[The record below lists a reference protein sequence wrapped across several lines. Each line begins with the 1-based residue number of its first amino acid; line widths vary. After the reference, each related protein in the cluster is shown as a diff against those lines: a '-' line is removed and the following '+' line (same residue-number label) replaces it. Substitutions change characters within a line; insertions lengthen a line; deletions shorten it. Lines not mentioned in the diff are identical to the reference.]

1 MVANSLE
8 KKKGFSFKSYIQ
20 LTKPSIIYLLVL
32 TAATA
37 MFLVD
42 GFQGDIKQ
50 ILTGI
55 FGIGFIAASSAA
67 INQILDLQ
75 IDGKMKRTENRPLV
89 QGSIPVLNA
98 IIFAA
103 ILFIIGS
110 FLLLTFN
117 NFFSWAL
124 TVATWI
130 FYAFLYTRILKFAG
144 PQNIV
149 IGGLAGAM
157 PPVLGW
163 VALTGSLAPLP
174 LLLVLIIFVWTP
186 PHFWA
191 LAIDR
196 IDDYKEAGVPMMPV
210 VKGIEYT
217 KIQILLYAFL
227 LLACSLLPFAI
238 GSLGLLYFISA
249 SSLGLVFIILAAKLM
264 ADEENK
270 GAIPFFLYSIIYLTL
285 LFVSMIMDRIIYPL

>member
-1 MVANSLE
+1 MIASVKE
-8 KKKGFSFKSYIQ
+8 KNPSFDLGAYIQ

-42 GFQGDIKQ
+42 GFETNLLMA
-50 ILTGI
+50 LTGI
-55 FGIGFIAASSAA
+55 FGIGLIAASSAA
-67 INQILDLQ
+67 INQILDLE
-75 IDGKMKRTENRPLV
+75 IDGKMKRTDKRPLV
-89 QGSIPVLNA
+89 AGKIPVINA
-98 IIFAA
+98 ITFAA
-103 ILFIIGS
+103 ILFIMGS

-117 NFFSWAL
+117 NFLAWAL

-130 FYAFLYTRILKFAG
+130 FYAFLYTRVLKFAG

-163 VALTGSLAPLP
+163 VALTGSISPLP
-174 LLLVLIIFVWTP
+174 LLLVAIIFVWTP

-196 IDDYKEAGVPMMPV
+196 IEDYENANVPMMPV

-217 KIQILLYAFL
+217 KIQILLYSFL

-238 GSLGLLYFISA
+238 GSLGIFYFISA
-249 SSLGLVFIILAAKLM
+249 SSLGLIFIFLAARLM
-264 ADEENK
+264 QDKNNS
-270 GAIPFFLYSIIYLTL
+270 GAIPFFLYSIIYLTI
-285 LFVSMIMDRIIYPL
+285 LFVSMILDRLI

>member
-1 MVANSLE
+1 MIANVEE
-8 KKKGFSFKSYIQ
+8 KNNFFNLGAYIQ

-42 GFQGDIKQ
+42 GFETNIYKA
-50 ILTGI
+50 LTGI
-55 FGIGFIAASSAA
+55 FGIGLIAASSAA
-67 INQILDLQ
+67 INQILDLE
-75 IDGKMKRTENRPLV
+75 IDGKMKRTDKRPLV
-89 QGSIPVLNA
+89 SEKISVINA
-98 IIFAA
+98 ITFAA

-110 FLLLTFN
+110 FLLLSFN
-117 NFFSWAL
+117 NFLSWAL
-124 TVATWI
+124 TVATWV

-163 VALTGSLAPLP
+163 VALTGSISPLP
-174 LLLVLIIFVWTP
+174 LLLVAIIFVWTP

-196 IDDYKEAGVPMMPV
+196 IDDYENANVPMMPV

-217 KIQILLYAFL
+217 KIQILLYSFL

-238 GSLGLLYFISA
+238 GSLGIFYFVSA
-249 SSLGLVFIILAAKLM
+249 SSLGLIFIFLAARLM
-264 ADEENK
+264 QDKNNS
-270 GAIPFFLYSIIYLTL
+270 GAIPFFLYSIIYLTI
-285 LFVSMIMDRIIYPL
+285 LFVSMILDRLI

>member
-1 MVANSLE
+1 VIASVKE
-8 KKKGFSFKSYIQ
+8 KNPSFDLGAYIQ

-42 GFQGDIKQ
+42 GFETNLLTA
-50 ILTGI
+50 LTGI
-55 FGIGFIAASSAA
+55 FGIGLIAASSAA
-67 INQILDLQ
+67 INQILDLE
-75 IDGKMKRTENRPLV
+75 IDGKMKRTNRRPLV
-89 QGSIPVLNA
+89 AGKIPVINA
-98 IIFAA
+98 ITFAA

-117 NFFSWAL
+117 NFLAWAL

-130 FYAFLYTRILKFAG
+130 FYAFLYTRVLKFAG

-163 VALTGSLAPLP
+163 VALTGSISPLP
-174 LLLVLIIFVWTP
+174 LLVVAIIFVWTP

-196 IDDYKEAGVPMMPV
+196 IDDYENANVPMMPV

-217 KIQILLYAFL
+217 KIQILLYSFL

-238 GSLGLLYFISA
+238 GSLGIFYFISA
-249 SSLGLVFIILAAKLM
+249 SSLGLIFIFLAARLM
-264 ADEENK
+264 QDKNNS
-270 GAIPFFLYSIIYLTL
+270 GAIPFFLYSIIYLTI
-285 LFVSMIMDRIIYPL
+285 LFVSMILDRLI

>member
-1 MVANSLE
+1 VIANVKE
-8 KKKGFSFKSYIQ
+8 KNPSINLGAYIQ

-42 GFQGDIKQ
+42 GFETNILMA
-50 ILTGI
+50 LTGI
-55 FGIGFIAASSAA
+55 FGIGLIAASSAA
-67 INQILDLQ
+67 INQILDLE
-75 IDGKMKRTENRPLV
+75 IDAKMKRTDKRPLV
-89 QGSIPVLNA
+89 AGKIPVINA
-98 IIFAA
+98 ITFAA

-117 NFFSWAL
+117 NFLSWAL

-163 VALTGSLAPLP
+163 VALTGSISPLP
-174 LLLVLIIFVWTP
+174 LLLVAIIFVWTP

-196 IDDYKEAGVPMMPV
+196 IDDYENANVPMMPV

-217 KIQILLYAFL
+217 KIQILLYSFL

-238 GSLGLLYFISA
+238 GSLGIFYFISA
-249 SSLGLVFIILAAKLM
+249 SSLGLIFIFLAARLM
-264 ADEENK
+264 QDKNNS
-270 GAIPFFLYSIIYLTL
+270 GAIPFFLYSIIYLTI
-285 LFVSMIMDRIIYPL
+285 LFVSMILDRLI

>member
-1 MVANSLE
+1 MIADVKE
-8 KKKGFSFKSYIQ
+8 KSYSFNLGAYIQ

-42 GFQGDIKQ
+42 GFETNIYKA
-50 ILTGI
+50 LTGI
-55 FGIGFIAASSAA
+55 FGIGLIAASSAA
-67 INQILDLQ
+67 INQILDLE
-75 IDGKMKRTENRPLV
+75 IDGKMKRTDKRPLV
-89 QGSIPVLNA
+89 SGKIPVINA
-98 IIFAA
+98 ITFAA

-110 FLLLTFN
+110 FLLLSFN
-117 NFFSWAL
+117 NFLSWAL
-124 TVATWI
+124 TVATWV

-163 VALTGSLAPLP
+163 VALTGSISPLP
-174 LLLVLIIFVWTP
+174 LLLVAIIFVWTP

-196 IDDYKEAGVPMMPV
+196 IDDYENANVPMMPV

-217 KIQILLYAFL
+217 KIQILLYSFL

-238 GSLGLLYFISA
+238 GSLGIFYFASA
-249 SSLGLVFIILAAKLM
+249 SSLGLIFIFLAARLM
-264 ADEENK
+264 QDKNNA
-270 GAIPFFLYSIIYLTL
+270 GAIPFFLYSIIYLTI
-285 LFVSMIMDRIIYPL
+285 LFVSMILDRLI

>member
-1 MVANSLE
+1 MIASVKEKNS
-8 KKKGFSFKSYIQ
+8 SFNLGAYIQ

-42 GFQGDIKQ
+42 GFETNLLMA
-50 ILTGI
+50 LTGI
-55 FGIGFIAASSAA
+55 FGIGLIAASSAA
-67 INQILDLQ
+67 INQILDLE
-75 IDGKMKRTENRPLV
+75 IDGKMKRTDKRPLV
-89 QGSIPVLNA
+89 AGKIPVINA
-98 IIFAA
+98 ITFAA
-103 ILFIIGS
+103 ILFIMGS

-117 NFFSWAL
+117 NFLAWAL

-130 FYAFLYTRILKFAG
+130 FYAFLYTRVLKFAG

-163 VALTGSLAPLP
+163 VALTGSISPLP
-174 LLLVLIIFVWTP
+174 LLLVAIIFVWTP

-196 IDDYKEAGVPMMPV
+196 IEDYENANVPMMPV

-217 KIQILLYAFL
+217 KIQILLYSFL

-238 GSLGLLYFISA
+238 GSLGIFYFISA
-249 SSLGLVFIILAAKLM
+249 SSLGLIFIFLAARLM
-264 ADEENK
+264 QDKNNS
-270 GAIPFFLYSIIYLTL
+270 GAIPFFLYSIIYLTI
-285 LFVSMIMDRIIYPL
+285 LFVSMILDRLI

>member
-1 MVANSLE
+1 MIASVKE
-8 KKKGFSFKSYIQ
+8 KNTSFNLGAYIQ

-42 GFQGDIKQ
+42 GFETNLLMA
-50 ILTGI
+50 LTGI
-55 FGIGFIAASSAA
+55 FGIGLIAASSAA
-67 INQILDLQ
+67 INQILDLE
-75 IDGKMKRTENRPLV
+75 IDGKMKRTDRRPLV
-89 QGSIPVLNA
+89 AGKIPVINA
-98 IIFAA
+98 ITFAA
-103 ILFIIGS
+103 ILFIMGS

-117 NFFSWAL
+117 NFLAWAL

-130 FYAFLYTRILKFAG
+130 FYAFLYTRVLKFAG

-163 VALTGSLAPLP
+163 VALTGSVSPLP
-174 LLLVLIIFVWTP
+174 LLLVAIIFVWTP

-196 IDDYKEAGVPMMPV
+196 IDDYENANVPMMPV

-217 KIQILLYAFL
+217 KIQILLYSFL

-238 GSLGLLYFISA
+238 GSLGIFYFISA
-249 SSLGLVFIILAAKLM
+249 SSLGLIFIFLAARLM
-264 ADEENK
+264 QDKNNS
-270 GAIPFFLYSIIYLTL
+270 GAIPFFLYSIIYLTI
-285 LFVSMIMDRIIYPL
+285 LFVSMILDRLI

>member
-1 MVANSLE
+1 MIANVKE
-8 KKKGFSFKSYIQ
+8 KNSSFNLGAYIQ

-42 GFQGDIKQ
+42 GFETNILMA
-50 ILTGI
+50 LTGI
-55 FGIGFIAASSAA
+55 FGIGLIAASSAA
-67 INQILDLQ
+67 INQILDLE
-75 IDGKMKRTENRPLV
+75 IDAKMKRTDKRPLV
-89 QGSIPVLNA
+89 AGKIPVINA
-98 IIFAA
+98 ITFAA

-117 NFFSWAL
+117 NFLSWAL

-163 VALTGSLAPLP
+163 VALTGSISPLP
-174 LLLVLIIFVWTP
+174 LLLVAIIFVWTP

-196 IDDYKEAGVPMMPV
+196 IDDYENANVPMMPV

-217 KIQILLYAFL
+217 KIQILLYSFL

-238 GSLGLLYFISA
+238 GSLGIFYFISA
-249 SSLGLVFIILAAKLM
+249 SSLGLIFIFLAARLM
-264 ADEENK
+264 QDKNNS
-270 GAIPFFLYSIIYLTL
+270 GAIPFFLYSIIYLTI
-285 LFVSMIMDRIIYPL
+285 LFVSMILDRLI

>member
-1 MVANSLE
+1 MIANVE
-8 KKKGFSFKSYIQ
+8 KTNNFLNLGAYIQ

-42 GFQGDIKQ
+42 GFETNIYKA
-50 ILTGI
+50 LTGI
-55 FGIGFIAASSAA
+55 FGIGLIAASSAA
-67 INQILDLQ
+67 INQILDLE
-75 IDGKMKRTENRPLV
+75 IDGKMKRTDKRPLV
-89 QGSIPVLNA
+89 SGKISVINA
-98 IIFAA
+98 ITFAA
-103 ILFIIGS
+103 ILFIVGS
-110 FLLLTFN
+110 FLLLSFN
-117 NFFSWAL
+117 NFLSWAL
-124 TVATWI
+124 TVATWV

-163 VALTGSLAPLP
+163 VALTGSISPLP
-174 LLLVLIIFVWTP
+174 LLLVAIIFVWTP

-196 IDDYKEAGVPMMPV
+196 IDDYENANVPMMPV

-217 KIQILLYAFL
+217 KIQILLYSFL

-238 GSLGLLYFISA
+238 GSLGIFYFVSA
-249 SSLGLVFIILAAKLM
+249 SSLGLIFIFLAARLM
-264 ADEENK
+264 QDKNNS
-270 GAIPFFLYSIIYLTL
+270 GAIPFFLYSIIYLTI
-285 LFVSMIMDRIIYPL
+285 LFVSMILDRLI

>member
-1 MVANSLE
+1 MIADVKE
-8 KKKGFSFKSYIQ
+8 KSYSFNLGAYIQ

-42 GFQGDIKQ
+42 GFETNIYKA
-50 ILTGI
+50 LTGI
-55 FGIGFIAASSAA
+55 FGIGLIAASSAA
-67 INQILDLQ
+67 INQILDLE
-75 IDGKMKRTENRPLV
+75 IDGKMKRTDKRPLV
-89 QGSIPVLNA
+89 SGKIPVINA

-110 FLLLTFN
+110 FLLLSFN

-124 TVATWI
+124 TVATWV

-163 VALTGSLAPLP
+163 VALTGSISPLP
-174 LLLVLIIFVWTP
+174 LLLVAIIFVWTP

-196 IDDYKEAGVPMMPV
+196 IDDYENANVPMMPV
-210 VKGIEYT
+210 IKGIEYT
-217 KIQILLYAFL
+217 KIQILLYSFL

-238 GSLGLLYFISA
+238 GSLGIFYFVSA
-249 SSLGLVFIILAAKLM
+249 SSLGLIFIFLAARLM
-264 ADEENK
+264 QDKNNA
-270 GAIPFFLYSIIYLTL
+270 GAIPFFLYSIIYLTI
-285 LFVSMIMDRIIYPL
+285 LFVSMILDRLI

>member
-1 MVANSLE
+1 MVASVKEKNS
-8 KKKGFSFKSYIQ
+8 SFNLGAYIQ

-42 GFQGDIKQ
+42 GFETNLLMA
-50 ILTGI
+50 LTGI
-55 FGIGFIAASSAA
+55 FGIGLIAASSAA
-67 INQILDLQ
+67 INQILDLE
-75 IDGKMKRTENRPLV
+75 IDGKMKRTDRRPLV
-89 QGSIPVLNA
+89 AGKIPVINA
-98 IIFAA
+98 ITFAA
-103 ILFIIGS
+103 ILFIMGS

-117 NFFSWAL
+117 NFLAWAL

-130 FYAFLYTRILKFAG
+130 FYAFLYTRVLKFAG

-163 VALTGSLAPLP
+163 VALTGSISPLP
-174 LLLVLIIFVWTP
+174 LLLVAIIFVWTP

-196 IDDYKEAGVPMMPV
+196 IDDYDNANVPMMPV

-217 KIQILLYAFL
+217 KIQILLYSFL

-238 GSLGLLYFISA
+238 GSLGILYFISA
-249 SSLGLVFIILAAKLM
+249 SSLGLIFIFLAARLM
-264 ADEENK
+264 QDKNNS
-270 GAIPFFLYSIIYLTL
+270 GAIPFFLYSIIYLTI
-285 LFVSMIMDRIIYPL
+285 LFVSMILDRLI

>member
-1 MVANSLE
+1 MIASVKE
-8 KKKGFSFKSYIQ
+8 KNASFNLGAYIQ

-42 GFQGDIKQ
+42 GFETNLLMA
-50 ILTGI
+50 LTGI

-67 INQILDLQ
+67 INQILDLE
-75 IDGKMKRTENRPLV
+75 IDGKMKRTDKRPLV
-89 QGSIPVLNA
+89 AGKIPVINA
-98 IIFAA
+98 ITFAA
-103 ILFIIGS
+103 ILFIMGS

-117 NFFSWAL
+117 NFLAWAL

-130 FYAFLYTRILKFAG
+130 FYAFLYTRVLKFAG

-163 VALTGSLAPLP
+163 VALTGSVSPLP
-174 LLLVLIIFVWTP
+174 LLLVAIIFVWTP

-196 IDDYKEAGVPMMPV
+196 IDDYENANVPMMPV

-217 KIQILLYAFL
+217 KIQILLYSFL

-238 GSLGLLYFISA
+238 GSLGIFYFISA
-249 SSLGLVFIILAAKLM
+249 SSLGLIFIFLAARLM
-264 ADEENK
+264 QDKNNS
-270 GAIPFFLYSIIYLTL
+270 GAIPFFLYSIIYLTI
-285 LFVSMIMDRIIYPL
+285 LFVSMILDRLI

>member
-1 MVANSLE
+1 MIASVKE
-8 KKKGFSFKSYIQ
+8 KNPSFDLGAYIQ

-42 GFQGDIKQ
+42 GFETNLLMA
-50 ILTGI
+50 LTGI
-55 FGIGFIAASSAA
+55 FGIGLIAASSAA
-67 INQILDLQ
+67 INQILDLE
-75 IDGKMKRTENRPLV
+75 IDGKMKRTDKRPLV
-89 QGSIPVLNA
+89 AGKIPVINA
-98 IIFAA
+98 ITFAA
-103 ILFIIGS
+103 ILFIMGS

-117 NFFSWAL
+117 NFLAWAL

-130 FYAFLYTRILKFAG
+130 FYAFLYTRVLKFAG

-163 VALTGSLAPLP
+163 VALTGSISPLP
-174 LLLVLIIFVWTP
+174 LLLVAIIFVWTP

-196 IDDYKEAGVPMMPV
+196 IDDYENANVPMMPV

-217 KIQILLYAFL
+217 KIQILLYSFL

-238 GSLGLLYFISA
+238 GSLGVFYFISA
-249 SSLGLVFIILAAKLM
+249 SSLGLIFIFLAARLM
-264 ADEENK
+264 QDKNNS
-270 GAIPFFLYSIIYLTL
+270 GAIPFFLYSIIYLTI
-285 LFVSMIMDRIIYPL
+285 LFVSMILDRLI

>member
-1 MVANSLE
+1 MIANVKE
-8 KKKGFSFKSYIQ
+8 KNPSFNLRAYIQ

-42 GFQGDIKQ
+42 GFETNILMA
-50 ILTGI
+50 LTGI
-55 FGIGFIAASSAA
+55 FGIGLIAASSAA
-67 INQILDLQ
+67 INQILDLE
-75 IDGKMKRTENRPLV
+75 IDAKMKRTDKRPLV
-89 QGSIPVLNA
+89 AGKIPVINA
-98 IIFAA
+98 ITFAA

-117 NFFSWAL
+117 NFLSWAL

-163 VALTGSLAPLP
+163 VALTGSISPLP
-174 LLLVLIIFVWTP
+174 LLLVAIIFVWTP

-196 IDDYKEAGVPMMPV
+196 IDDYKNANVPMMPV

-217 KIQILLYAFL
+217 KIQILLYSFL

-238 GSLGLLYFISA
+238 GSLGIFYFISA
-249 SSLGLVFIILAAKLM
+249 SSLGLIFIFLAARLM
-264 ADEENK
+264 QDKNNS
-270 GAIPFFLYSIIYLTL
+270 GAIPFFLYSIIYLTI
-285 LFVSMIMDRIIYPL
+285 LFVSMILDRLI

>member
-1 MVANSLE
+1 MIANVEE
-8 KKKGFSFKSYIQ
+8 KNNFFNLGAYIQ

-42 GFQGDIKQ
+42 GFETNIYKA
-50 ILTGI
+50 LTGI
-55 FGIGFIAASSAA
+55 FGIGLIAASSAA
-67 INQILDLQ
+67 INQILDLE
-75 IDGKMKRTENRPLV
+75 IDGKMKRTDKRPLV
-89 QGSIPVLNA
+89 SGKIPVINA
-98 IIFAA
+98 ITFAA

-110 FLLLTFN
+110 FLLLSFN
-117 NFFSWAL
+117 NFLSWAL
-124 TVATWI
+124 TVATWV

-163 VALTGSLAPLP
+163 VALTGSISPLP
-174 LLLVLIIFVWTP
+174 LLLVAIIFVWTP

-196 IDDYKEAGVPMMPV
+196 IDDYKNANVPMMPI

-217 KIQILLYAFL
+217 KIQILLYSFL

-238 GSLGLLYFISA
+238 GSLGIFYFVSA
-249 SSLGLVFIILAAKLM
+249 SSLGLIFIFLAARLM
-264 ADEENK
+264 QDKNNS
-270 GAIPFFLYSIIYLTL
+270 GAIPFFLYSIIYLTI
-285 LFVSMIMDRIIYPL
+285 LFVSMILDRLI

>member
-1 MVANSLE
+1 MIASVKE
-8 KKKGFSFKSYIQ
+8 KNPSFDLGAYIQ

-42 GFQGDIKQ
+42 GFETNLLMA
-50 ILTGI
+50 LTGI
-55 FGIGFIAASSAA
+55 FGIGLIAASSAA
-67 INQILDLQ
+67 INQILDLE
-75 IDGKMKRTENRPLV
+75 IDGKMKRTDRRPLV
-89 QGSIPVLNA
+89 AGKIPVINA
-98 IIFAA
+98 ITFAA

-117 NFFSWAL
+117 NFLAWAL

-130 FYAFLYTRILKFAG
+130 FYAFLYTRVLKFAG

-163 VALTGSLAPLP
+163 VALTGSISPLP
-174 LLLVLIIFVWTP
+174 LLLVAIIFVWTP

-196 IDDYKEAGVPMMPV
+196 IDDYENANVPMMPV

-217 KIQILLYAFL
+217 KIQILLYSFL

-238 GSLGLLYFISA
+238 GSLGIFYFISA
-249 SSLGLVFIILAAKLM
+249 SSLGLIFIFLAARLM
-264 ADEENK
+264 QDKNNS
-270 GAIPFFLYSIIYLTL
+270 GAIPFFLYSIIYLTI
-285 LFVSMIMDRIIYPL
+285 LFVSMIFDRLI

>member
-1 MVANSLE
+1 MIASVKE
-8 KKKGFSFKSYIQ
+8 KNPSFNLGAYIQ

-42 GFQGDIKQ
+42 GFETNLLMA
-50 ILTGI
+50 LTGI
-55 FGIGFIAASSAA
+55 FGIGLIAASSAA
-67 INQILDLQ
+67 INQILDLE
-75 IDGKMKRTENRPLV
+75 IDGKMKRTDRRPLV
-89 QGSIPVLNA
+89 AGKIPVINA
-98 IIFAA
+98 ITFAA

-117 NFFSWAL
+117 NFLAWAL

-130 FYAFLYTRILKFAG
+130 FYAFLYTRVLKFAG

-163 VALTGSLAPLP
+163 VALTGSISPLP
-174 LLLVLIIFVWTP
+174 LLLVAIIFVWTP

-196 IDDYKEAGVPMMPV
+196 IEDYENANVPMMPV

-217 KIQILLYAFL
+217 KIQILLYSFL

-238 GSLGLLYFISA
+238 GSLGIFYFISA
-249 SSLGLVFIILAAKLM
+249 SSLGLIFIFLAARLM
-264 ADEENK
+264 QDKNNS
-270 GAIPFFLYSIIYLTL
+270 GAIPFFLYSIIYLTI
-285 LFVSMIMDRIIYPL
+285 LFVSMILDRLI

>member
-1 MVANSLE
+1 MIASVKEKNSSLNL
-8 KKKGFSFKSYIQ
+8 GAYIQ

-42 GFQGDIKQ
+42 GFETNLLMA
-50 ILTGI
+50 LTGI
-55 FGIGFIAASSAA
+55 FGIGLIAASSAA
-67 INQILDLQ
+67 INQILDLE
-75 IDGKMKRTENRPLV
+75 IDGKMKRTDKRPLV
-89 QGSIPVLNA
+89 AGKIPVINA
-98 IIFAA
+98 ITFAA

-117 NFFSWAL
+117 NFFAWAL

-130 FYAFLYTRILKFAG
+130 FYAFLYTRVLKFAG

-157 PPVLGW
+157 PPILGW
-163 VALTGSLAPLP
+163 VALTGSISPLP
-174 LLLVLIIFVWTP
+174 LLLVAIIFVWTP

-196 IDDYKEAGVPMMPV
+196 IDDYENANVPMMPV

-217 KIQILLYAFL
+217 KIQILLYSFL

-238 GSLGLLYFISA
+238 GSLGIFYFISA
-249 SSLGLVFIILAAKLM
+249 SSLGLIFIFLAARLM
-264 ADEENK
+264 QDKNNS
-270 GAIPFFLYSIIYLTL
+270 GAIPFFLYSIIYLTI
-285 LFVSMIMDRIIYPL
+285 LFVSMILDRLI

>member
-1 MVANSLE
+1 MIANVEE
-8 KKKGFSFKSYIQ
+8 KNNFFNLGAYIQ

-42 GFQGDIKQ
+42 GFETNIYKA
-50 ILTGI
+50 LTGI
-55 FGIGFIAASSAA
+55 FGIGLIAASSAA
-67 INQILDLQ
+67 INQILDLE
-75 IDGKMKRTENRPLV
+75 IDGKMKRTDKRPLV
-89 QGSIPVLNA
+89 SGKIPVINA
-98 IIFAA
+98 ITFAA

-110 FLLLTFN
+110 FLLLSFN
-117 NFFSWAL
+117 NLLSWAL
-124 TVATWI
+124 TVATWV

-163 VALTGSLAPLP
+163 VALTGSISPLP
-174 LLLVLIIFVWTP
+174 LLLVAIIFVWTP

-196 IDDYKEAGVPMMPV
+196 IDDYENANVPMMPV

-217 KIQILLYAFL
+217 KIQILLYSFL

-238 GSLGLLYFISA
+238 GSLGIFYFVSA
-249 SSLGLVFIILAAKLM
+249 SSLGLIFIFLAARLM
-264 ADEENK
+264 QDKNNR
-270 GAIPFFLYSIIYLTL
+270 GAIPFFLYSIIYLTI
-285 LFVSMIMDRIIYPL
+285 LFVSMILDRLI

>member
-1 MVANSLE
+1 MIASVKE
-8 KKKGFSFKSYIQ
+8 KNTSFNLGAYIQ

-42 GFQGDIKQ
+42 GFETNLLMA
-50 ILTGI
+50 LTGI
-55 FGIGFIAASSAA
+55 FGIGLIAASSAA
-67 INQILDLQ
+67 INQILDLE
-75 IDGKMKRTENRPLV
+75 IDGKMKRTDRRPLV
-89 QGSIPVLNA
+89 AGKIPVINA
-98 IIFAA
+98 ITFAA

-117 NFFSWAL
+117 NFLAWAL

-130 FYAFLYTRILKFAG
+130 FYAFLYTRVLKFAG

-163 VALTGSLAPLP
+163 VALTGSVSPLP
-174 LLLVLIIFVWTP
+174 LLLVAIIFVWTP

-196 IDDYKEAGVPMMPV
+196 IDDYENANVPMMPV

-217 KIQILLYAFL
+217 KIQILLYSFL

-238 GSLGLLYFISA
+238 GSLGIFYFISA
-249 SSLGLVFIILAAKLM
+249 SSLGLIFIFLAARLM
-264 ADEENK
+264 QDKNNS
-270 GAIPFFLYSIIYLTL
+270 GAIPFFLYSIIYLTI
-285 LFVSMIMDRIIYPL
+285 LFVSMILDRLI

>member
-1 MVANSLE
+1 MIADLRE
-8 KKKGFSFKSYIQ
+8 KGYSFNLGAYIQ

-42 GFQGDIKQ
+42 GFQTNIYKA
-50 ILTGI
+50 LTGI
-55 FGIGFIAASSAA
+55 FGIGLIAASSAA
-67 INQILDLQ
+67 INQILDLE
-75 IDGKMKRTENRPLV
+75 IDGKMKRTDKRPLV
-89 QGSIPVLNA
+89 SGKIPVVNA
-98 IIFAA
+98 ITFAA

-110 FLLLTFN
+110 FLLLSFN
-117 NFFSWAL
+117 NFLSWAL
-124 TVATWI
+124 TVATWV

-163 VALTGSLAPLP
+163 VALTGSISPLP
-174 LLLVLIIFVWTP
+174 LLLVAIIFVWTP

-196 IDDYKEAGVPMMPV
+196 IDDYENANVPMMPV

-217 KIQILLYAFL
+217 KIQILLYSFL

-238 GSLGLLYFISA
+238 GSLGIFYFVSA
-249 SSLGLVFIILAAKLM
+249 SSLGLIFIFLAARLM
-264 ADEENK
+264 QDKNNA
-270 GAIPFFLYSIIYLTL
+270 GAIPFFLYSIIYLTI
-285 LFVSMIMDRIIYPL
+285 LFVSMILDRLI

>member
-1 MVANSLE
+1 MIANVEE
-8 KKKGFSFKSYIQ
+8 KNNFFNLGAYIQ

-42 GFQGDIKQ
+42 GFETNIYKA
-50 ILTGI
+50 LTGI
-55 FGIGFIAASSAA
+55 FGIGLIAASSAA
-67 INQILDLQ
+67 INQILDLE
-75 IDGKMKRTENRPLV
+75 IDGKMKRTDKRPLV
-89 QGSIPVLNA
+89 SGKIPVINA
-98 IIFAA
+98 ITFAA

-110 FLLLTFN
+110 FLLLSFN
-117 NFFSWAL
+117 NFLSWAL
-124 TVATWI
+124 TVATWV
-130 FYAFLYTRILKFAG
+130 FYAFLYTRVLKFAG

-163 VALTGSLAPLP
+163 VALTGSISPLP
-174 LLLVLIIFVWTP
+174 LLLVAIIFVWTP

-196 IDDYKEAGVPMMPV
+196 IDDYENANVPMMPV

-217 KIQILLYAFL
+217 KIQILLYSFL

-238 GSLGLLYFISA
+238 GSLGIFYFVSA
-249 SSLGLVFIILAAKLM
+249 SSLGLIFIFLAARLM
-264 ADEENK
+264 QDKNNS
-270 GAIPFFLYSIIYLTL
+270 GAIPFFLYSIIYLTI
-285 LFVSMIMDRIIYPL
+285 LFVSMILDRLI

>member
-1 MVANSLE
+1 MIASVKEKNS
-8 KKKGFSFKSYIQ
+8 SFNLGAYIQ

-42 GFQGDIKQ
+42 GFETNLLMA
-50 ILTGI
+50 LTGI

-67 INQILDLQ
+67 INQILDLE
-75 IDGKMKRTENRPLV
+75 IDGKMTRTDKRPLV
-89 QGSIPVLNA
+89 AGKIPVINA
-98 IIFAA
+98 ITFAA
-103 ILFIIGS
+103 ILFIMGS

-117 NFFSWAL
+117 NFLAWAL

-130 FYAFLYTRILKFAG
+130 FYAFLYTRVLKFAG

-163 VALTGSLAPLP
+163 VALTGSISPLP
-174 LLLVLIIFVWTP
+174 LLLVAIIFVWTP

-196 IDDYKEAGVPMMPV
+196 IDDYENANVPMMPV

-217 KIQILLYAFL
+217 KIQILLYSFL

-238 GSLGLLYFISA
+238 GSLGIFYFISA
-249 SSLGLVFIILAAKLM
+249 SSLGLIFIFLAARLM
-264 ADEENK
+264 QDKNNS
-270 GAIPFFLYSIIYLTL
+270 GAIPFFLYSIIYLTI
-285 LFVSMIMDRIIYPL
+285 LFVSMILDRLI

>member
-1 MVANSLE
+1 MIASVKE
-8 KKKGFSFKSYIQ
+8 KNPSFNLGAYIQ

-42 GFQGDIKQ
+42 GFETNLLMA
-50 ILTGI
+50 LTGI
-55 FGIGFIAASSAA
+55 FGIGLIAASSAA
-67 INQILDLQ
+67 INQILDLE
-75 IDGKMKRTENRPLV
+75 IDGKMKRTDRRPLV
-89 QGSIPVLNA
+89 SGKIPVINA
-98 IIFAA
+98 ITFAA

-117 NFFSWAL
+117 NFLSWAL

-163 VALTGSLAPLP
+163 VALTGSISPLP
-174 LLLVLIIFVWTP
+174 LLLVAIIFVWTP

-196 IDDYKEAGVPMMPV
+196 IEDYENANVPMMPV

-217 KIQILLYAFL
+217 KIQILLYSFL

-238 GSLGLLYFISA
+238 GSLGIFYFISA
-249 SSLGLVFIILAAKLM
+249 SSLGLIFIFLAARLM
-264 ADEENK
+264 QDKNNS
-270 GAIPFFLYSIIYLTL
+270 GAIPFFLYSIIYLTI
-285 LFVSMIMDRIIYPL
+285 LFVSMILDRLI

>member
-1 MVANSLE
+1 MIASVKEENS
-8 KKKGFSFKSYIQ
+8 SFNLGAYIQ

-42 GFQGDIKQ
+42 GFETNLLMA
-50 ILTGI
+50 LTGI
-55 FGIGFIAASSAA
+55 FGIGLIAASSAA
-67 INQILDLQ
+67 INQILDLE
-75 IDGKMKRTENRPLV
+75 IDGKMKRTDRRPLV
-89 QGSIPVLNA
+89 AGKIPVINA
-98 IIFAA
+98 ITFAA
-103 ILFIIGS
+103 ILFIMGS

-117 NFFSWAL
+117 NFLAWAL

-130 FYAFLYTRILKFAG
+130 FYAFLYTRVLKFAG

-163 VALTGSLAPLP
+163 VALTGSISPLP
-174 LLLVLIIFVWTP
+174 LLLVAIIFVWTP

-196 IDDYKEAGVPMMPV
+196 IDDYENANVPMMPV

-217 KIQILLYAFL
+217 KIQILLYSFL

-238 GSLGLLYFISA
+238 GSLGIFYFISA
-249 SSLGLVFIILAAKLM
+249 SSLGLIFIFLAARLM
-264 ADEENK
+264 QDKNNS
-270 GAIPFFLYSIIYLTL
+270 GAIPFFLYSIIYLTI
-285 LFVSMIMDRIIYPL
+285 LFVSMILDRLI

>member
-1 MVANSLE
+1 MIASVKEKNS
-8 KKKGFSFKSYIQ
+8 SFNLGAYIQ

-42 GFQGDIKQ
+42 GFETNLLMA
-50 ILTGI
+50 LTGI
-55 FGIGFIAASSAA
+55 FGIGLIAASSAA
-67 INQILDLQ
+67 INQILDLE
-75 IDGKMKRTENRPLV
+75 IDGKMKRTDKRPLV
-89 QGSIPVLNA
+89 AGKIPVINA
-98 IIFAA
+98 ITFAA
-103 ILFIIGS
+103 ILFIMGS

-117 NFFSWAL
+117 NFLAWAL

-130 FYAFLYTRILKFAG
+130 FYAFLYTRVLKFAG

-163 VALTGSLAPLP
+163 VALTGSISPLP
-174 LLLVLIIFVWTP
+174 LLLVAIIFVWTP

-196 IDDYKEAGVPMMPV
+196 IDDYENANVPMMPV

-217 KIQILLYAFL
+217 KIQILLYSFL

-238 GSLGLLYFISA
+238 GSLGIFYFISA
-249 SSLGLVFIILAAKLM
+249 SSLGLIFIFLAARLM
-264 ADEENK
+264 QDKKNS
-270 GAIPFFLYSIIYLTL
+270 GAIPFFLYSIIYLTI
-285 LFVSMIMDRIIYPL
+285 LFVSMILDRLI

>member
-1 MVANSLE
+1 MIADLRE
-8 KKKGFSFKSYIQ
+8 KGYPFNLGAYIQ

-42 GFQGDIKQ
+42 GFETNIYKA
-50 ILTGI
+50 LTGI
-55 FGIGFIAASSAA
+55 FGIGLIAASSAA
-67 INQILDLQ
+67 INQILDLE
-75 IDGKMKRTENRPLV
+75 IDGKMKRTDKRPIV
-89 QGSIPVLNA
+89 SGKIPVINA
-98 IIFAA
+98 ITFAA

-110 FLLLTFN
+110 FLLLSFN
-117 NFFSWAL
+117 NFLSWAL
-124 TVATWI
+124 TVATWV
-130 FYAFLYTRILKFAG
+130 FYAFLYTRILKFTG

-163 VALTGSLAPLP
+163 VALTGSISPLP
-174 LLLVLIIFVWTP
+174 LLLVAIIFVWTP

-196 IDDYKEAGVPMMPV
+196 IDDYENANVPMMPV

-217 KIQILLYAFL
+217 KIQILLYSFL

-238 GSLGLLYFISA
+238 GSLGIFYFVSA
-249 SSLGLVFIILAAKLM
+249 SSLGLIFIFLAARLM
-264 ADEENK
+264 QDKNNS
-270 GAIPFFLYSIIYLTL
+270 GAIPFFLYSIIYLTI
-285 LFVSMIMDRIIYPL
+285 LFVSMILDRLI

>member
-42 GFQGDIKQ
+42 GFQADIKQ

-98 IIFAA
+98 IIA

>member
-1 MVANSLE
+1 MIANTEE
-8 KKKGFSFKSYIQ
+8 KNNFFNLGAYIQ

-42 GFQGDIKQ
+42 GFETNIYKA
-50 ILTGI
+50 LTGI
-55 FGIGFIAASSAA
+55 FGIGLIAASSAA
-67 INQILDLQ
+67 INQILDLE
-75 IDGKMKRTENRPLV
+75 IDGKMKRTDKRPLV
-89 QGSIPVLNA
+89 SGKISVINA
-98 IIFAA
+98 ITFAA

-110 FLLLTFN
+110 FLLLSFN

-124 TVATWI
+124 TVATWV

-163 VALTGSLAPLP
+163 VALTGSISPLP
-174 LLLVLIIFVWTP
+174 LLLVAIIFVWTP

-196 IDDYKEAGVPMMPV
+196 IDDYENANVPMMPV

-217 KIQILLYAFL
+217 KIQILLYSFL

-238 GSLGLLYFISA
+238 GSLGIFYFVSA
-249 SSLGLVFIILAAKLM
+249 SSLGLIFIFLAARLM
-264 ADEENK
+264 QDETNS

-285 LFVSMIMDRIIYPL
+285 LFVSMILDRLI

>member
-1 MVANSLE
+1 MIASVKE
-8 KKKGFSFKSYIQ
+8 KNPSFDLGAYIQ

-42 GFQGDIKQ
+42 GFETNLLTA
-50 ILTGI
+50 LTGI
-55 FGIGFIAASSAA
+55 FGIGLIAASSAA
-67 INQILDLQ
+67 INQILDLE
-75 IDGKMKRTENRPLV
+75 IDGKMKRTDKRPLV
-89 QGSIPVLNA
+89 AGKIPVINA
-98 IIFAA
+98 ITFAA
-103 ILFIIGS
+103 ILFIMGS

-117 NFFSWAL
+117 NFLAWAL

-130 FYAFLYTRILKFAG
+130 FYAFLYTRVLKFAG

-163 VALTGSLAPLP
+163 VALTGSISPLP
-174 LLLVLIIFVWTP
+174 LLLVAIIFVWTP

-196 IDDYKEAGVPMMPV
+196 IDDYENANVPMMPV

-217 KIQILLYAFL
+217 KIQILLYSFL

-238 GSLGLLYFISA
+238 GSLGIFYFISA
-249 SSLGLVFIILAAKLM
+249 SSLGLIFIFLAARLM
-264 ADEENK
+264 QDKNNS
-270 GAIPFFLYSIIYLTL
+270 GAIPFFLYSIIYLTI
-285 LFVSMIMDRIIYPL
+285 LFVSMILDRLI

>member
-1 MVANSLE
+1 VIADLRE
-8 KKKGFSFKSYIQ
+8 KGYSFNLGAYIQ

-42 GFQGDIKQ
+42 GFQTNIYKA
-50 ILTGI
+50 LTGI
-55 FGIGFIAASSAA
+55 FGIGLIAASSAA
-67 INQILDLQ
+67 INQILDLE
-75 IDGKMKRTENRPLV
+75 IDGKMKRTDKRPLV
-89 QGSIPVLNA
+89 SGKIPVVNA
-98 IIFAA
+98 ITFAA

-110 FLLLTFN
+110 FLLLSFN
-117 NFFSWAL
+117 NFLSWAL
-124 TVATWI
+124 TVATWV

-163 VALTGSLAPLP
+163 VALTGSISPLP
-174 LLLVLIIFVWTP
+174 LLLVAIIFVWTP

-196 IDDYKEAGVPMMPV
+196 IDDYENANVPMMPV

-217 KIQILLYAFL
+217 KIQILLYSFL

-238 GSLGLLYFISA
+238 GSLGIFYFVSA
-249 SSLGLVFIILAAKLM
+249 SSLGLIFIFLAARLM
-264 ADEENK
+264 QDKNNS
-270 GAIPFFLYSIIYLTL
+270 GAIPFFLYSIIYLTI
-285 LFVSMIMDRIIYPL
+285 LFVSMILDRLI

>member
-1 MVANSLE
+1 VTADVKE
-8 KKKGFSFKSYIQ
+8 KSYSINLGAYIQ

-42 GFQGDIKQ
+42 GFETNIYKA
-50 ILTGI
+50 LTGI
-55 FGIGFIAASSAA
+55 FGIGLIAASSAA
-67 INQILDLQ
+67 INQILDLE
-75 IDGKMKRTENRPLV
+75 IDGKMKRTDKRPLV
-89 QGSIPVLNA
+89 SGKIPVINA
-98 IIFAA
+98 ITFAA
-103 ILFIIGS
+103 ILFIIGF
-110 FLLLTFN
+110 FLLLSFN
-117 NFFSWAL
+117 NFLSWAL
-124 TVATWI
+124 TVATWV

-163 VALTGSLAPLP
+163 VALTGSISPLP
-174 LLLVLIIFVWTP
+174 LLLVAIIFVWTP

-196 IDDYKEAGVPMMPV
+196 IDDYENANVPMMPV

-217 KIQILLYAFL
+217 KIQILLYSFL

-238 GSLGLLYFISA
+238 GSLGIFYFVSA
-249 SSLGLVFIILAAKLM
+249 SSLGLIFIFLAARLM
-264 ADEENK
+264 QDKNNS
-270 GAIPFFLYSIIYLTL
+270 GAIPFFLYSIIYLTI
-285 LFVSMIMDRIIYPL
+285 LFVSMILDRLI

>member
-1 MVANSLE
+1 MIASVKEKNS
-8 KKKGFSFKSYIQ
+8 SFNLGAYIQ

-42 GFQGDIKQ
+42 SFETNLLMA
-50 ILTGI
+50 LTGI
-55 FGIGFIAASSAA
+55 FGIGLIAASSAA
-67 INQILDLQ
+67 INQILDLE
-75 IDGKMKRTENRPLV
+75 IDGKMKRTDRRPLV
-89 QGSIPVLNA
+89 AGKIPVINA
-98 IIFAA
+98 ITFAA
-103 ILFIIGS
+103 ILFIMGS

-117 NFFSWAL
+117 NFLAWAL

-130 FYAFLYTRILKFAG
+130 FYAFLYTRVLKFAG

-163 VALTGSLAPLP
+163 VALTGSISPLP
-174 LLLVLIIFVWTP
+174 LLLVAIIFVWTP

-196 IDDYKEAGVPMMPV
+196 IDDYENANVPMMPV

-217 KIQILLYAFL
+217 KIQILLYSFL

-238 GSLGLLYFISA
+238 GSLGIFYFISA
-249 SSLGLVFIILAAKLM
+249 SSLGLIFIFLAARLM
-264 ADEENK
+264 QDKNNS
-270 GAIPFFLYSIIYLTL
+270 GAIPFFLYSIIYLTI
-285 LFVSMIMDRIIYPL
+285 LFVSMILDRLI

>member
-1 MVANSLE
+1 MIANVEE
-8 KKKGFSFKSYIQ
+8 KNNFFNLGAYIQ

-42 GFQGDIKQ
+42 GFETNIYKA
-50 ILTGI
+50 LTGI
-55 FGIGFIAASSAA
+55 FGIGLIAASSAA
-67 INQILDLQ
+67 INQILDLE
-75 IDGKMKRTENRPLV
+75 IDGKMKRTDKRPLV
-89 QGSIPVLNA
+89 SGKIPVINA
-98 IIFAA
+98 ITFAA
-103 ILFIIGS
+103 ILFIVGS
-110 FLLLTFN
+110 FLLLSFN
-117 NFFSWAL
+117 NFLSWAL
-124 TVATWI
+124 TVATWV

-163 VALTGSLAPLP
+163 VALTGSISPLP
-174 LLLVLIIFVWTP
+174 LLLVAIIFVWTP

-196 IDDYKEAGVPMMPV
+196 IDDYENANVPMMPV

-217 KIQILLYAFL
+217 KIQILLYSFL

-238 GSLGLLYFISA
+238 GSLGIFYFMSA
-249 SSLGLVFIILAAKLM
+249 SSLGLIFIFLAARLM
-264 ADEENK
+264 QDKNNS
-270 GAIPFFLYSIIYLTL
+270 GAIPFFLYSIIYLTI
-285 LFVSMIMDRIIYPL
+285 LFVSMILDRLI

>member
-1 MVANSLE
+1 MIANVKE
-8 KKKGFSFKSYIQ
+8 KNPSINLGAYIQ

-42 GFQGDIKQ
+42 GFETNILMA
-50 ILTGI
+50 LTGI
-55 FGIGFIAASSAA
+55 FGIGLIAASSAA
-67 INQILDLQ
+67 INQILDLE
-75 IDGKMKRTENRPLV
+75 IDAKMKRTDKRPLV
-89 QGSIPVLNA
+89 AGKIPVINA
-98 IIFAA
+98 ITFAA

-117 NFFSWAL
+117 NFLSWAL

-163 VALTGSLAPLP
+163 VALTGSISPLP
-174 LLLVLIIFVWTP
+174 LLLVAIIFVWTP

-196 IDDYKEAGVPMMPV
+196 IDDYENANVPMMPV

-217 KIQILLYAFL
+217 KIQILLYSFL

-238 GSLGLLYFISA
+238 GSLGIFYFISA
-249 SSLGLVFIILAAKLM
+249 SSLGLIFIFLAARLM
-264 ADEENK
+264 QDKKNS
-270 GAIPFFLYSIIYLTL
+270 GAIPFFLYSIIYLTI
-285 LFVSMIMDRIIYPL
+285 LFVSMILDKLI

>member
-1 MVANSLE
+1 VTADVKE
-8 KKKGFSFKSYIQ
+8 KSYSINLGAYIQ

-42 GFQGDIKQ
+42 GFETNIYKA
-50 ILTGI
+50 LTGI
-55 FGIGFIAASSAA
+55 FGIGLIAASSAA
-67 INQILDLQ
+67 INQILDLE
-75 IDGKMKRTENRPLV
+75 IDGKMKRTDKRPLV
-89 QGSIPVLNA
+89 SGKIPVINA
-98 IIFAA
+98 ITFAA

-110 FLLLTFN
+110 FLLLSFN
-117 NFFSWAL
+117 NFLSWAL
-124 TVATWI
+124 TVATWV

-163 VALTGSLAPLP
+163 VALTGSISPLP
-174 LLLVLIIFVWTP
+174 LLLVAIIFVWTP

-196 IDDYKEAGVPMMPV
+196 IDDYENANVPMMPV

-217 KIQILLYAFL
+217 KIQILLYSFL

-238 GSLGLLYFISA
+238 GSLGIFYFVSA
-249 SSLGLVFIILAAKLM
+249 SSLGLIFIFLAARLM
-264 ADEENK
+264 QDKNNS
-270 GAIPFFLYSIIYLTL
+270 GAIPFFLYSIIYLTI
-285 LFVSMIMDRIIYPL
+285 LFVSMILDRLI

>member
-1 MVANSLE
+1 MGA
-8 KKKGFSFKSYIQ
+8 YIQ

-42 GFQGDIKQ
+42 GFETNILMA
-50 ILTGI
+50 LTGI
-55 FGIGFIAASSAA
+55 FGIGLIAASSAA
-67 INQILDLQ
+67 INQILDLE
-75 IDGKMKRTENRPLV
+75 IDAKMKRTDKRPLV
-89 QGSIPVLNA
+89 AGKIPVINA
-98 IIFAA
+98 ITFAA

-117 NFFSWAL
+117 NFLSWAL

-163 VALTGSLAPLP
+163 VALTGSISPLP
-174 LLLVLIIFVWTP
+174 LLLVAIIFVWTP

-196 IDDYKEAGVPMMPV
+196 IDDYENANVPMMPV

-217 KIQILLYAFL
+217 KIQILLYSFL

-238 GSLGLLYFISA
+238 GSLGIFYFISA
-249 SSLGLVFIILAAKLM
+249 SSLGLIFIFLAARLM
-264 ADEENK
+264 QDKNNS
-270 GAIPFFLYSIIYLTL
+270 GAIPFFLYSIIYLTI
-285 LFVSMIMDRIIYPL
+285 LFVSMILDRLI

>member
-1 MVANSLE
+1 MIASVKE
-8 KKKGFSFKSYIQ
+8 KNPSFDLGAYIQ

-42 GFQGDIKQ
+42 GFETNLLMA
-50 ILTGI
+50 LTGI

-67 INQILDLQ
+67 INQILDLE
-75 IDGKMKRTENRPLV
+75 IDGKMKRTDKRPLV
-89 QGSIPVLNA
+89 AGKIPVINA
-98 IIFAA
+98 ITFAA
-103 ILFIIGS
+103 ILFIMGS

-117 NFFSWAL
+117 NFLAWAL

-130 FYAFLYTRILKFAG
+130 FYAFLYTRVLKFAG

-163 VALTGSLAPLP
+163 VALTGSISPLP
-174 LLLVLIIFVWTP
+174 LLLVAIIFVWTP

-196 IDDYKEAGVPMMPV
+196 IDDYENANVPMMPV

-217 KIQILLYAFL
+217 KIQILLYSFL

-238 GSLGLLYFISA
+238 GSLGIFYFISA
-249 SSLGLVFIILAAKLM
+249 SSLGLIFIFLAARLM
-264 ADEENK
+264 QDKNNS
-270 GAIPFFLYSIIYLTL
+270 GAIPFFLYSIIYLTI
-285 LFVSMIMDRIIYPL
+285 LFVSMILDRLI